1 MQCAVLCPVAPVV
14 TLSLPGTCRPR
25 NVSAPLS
32 GACMGGGVPSGRGMF
47 MLKIFVLDYVHESSD
62 LYWGRKLPFQ

>member
-1 MQCAVLCPVAPVV
+1 M
-14 TLSLPGTCRPR
+14 
-25 NVSAPLS
+25 SAPLS
-32 GACMGGGVPSGRGMF
+32 GACMSGGVPSGRGMF